1 MISTYIYKFLYI
13 KISTHF
19 ISKILFIIK
28 DEDKKKDLREKF
40 IDIGKNHIFLKNHK
54 KIFFFKKIILF
65 DLIILNES
73 IIPPII
79 EKGNKINI
87 LINIKIEKIIKF
99 FPFIIIISIIKSF
112 E

>member
-28 DEDKKKDLREKF
+28 DEDKKKDLKEKF
-40 IDIGKNHIFLKNHK
+40 IDIGRNHIFLKNHK
-54 KIFFFKKIILF
+54 KIFFFKKVFFLNDKKNNNIIFIQNGIKIILF

-79 EKGNKINI
+79 EK
-87 LINIKIEKIIKF
+87 
-99 FPFIIIISIIKSF
+99 
-112 E
+112 